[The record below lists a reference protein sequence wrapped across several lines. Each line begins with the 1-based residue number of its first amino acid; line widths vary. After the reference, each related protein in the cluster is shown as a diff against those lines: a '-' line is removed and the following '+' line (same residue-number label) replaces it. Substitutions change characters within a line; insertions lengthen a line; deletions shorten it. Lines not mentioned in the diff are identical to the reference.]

1 MFIDKEI
8 GIRALYGGL
17 LLGGGGGGSFS
28 GGMEI
33 LNTLS
38 ELNQITLHNI
48 DNINENSIIVTA
60 SLVGSPA
67 SNNKFVG
74 IYHYMKVYENLIKLY
89 DKKISGIITNEIGAQ
104 TITNGWILS
113 AMTGIPIIDAPCNG
127 RAHPTG
133 AMGSMGLS
141 CIKEYN
147 SLQVCA
153 GGKGQNEIELSVSS
167 TIERSSGAVRN
178 ASILAGGF
186 VTVLRN
192 PVTAKYVKNNAAIG
206 GLSYAIKLGD
216 IIYKNIGNL
225 YNIINGL
232 IDASNMD
239 VICTGRICDL
249 SLITRDGF
257 DVGDFNIDS
266 GKKKYNITFWNEY
279 MTAESDNERL
289 ATFPELI
296 AIFDQETA
304 LPITSA
310 EIKNNMKVILTKLP
324 IDKII
329 LGKGM
334 SDLALFKQAE
344 KVINKDLIKYSF
356 EARSEDGKN

>member
-1 MFIDKEI
+1 MYINKET

-17 LLGGGGGGSFS
+17 LLGGGGGGSIS

-38 ELNQITLHNI
+38 KFKEINLYNI
-48 DNINENSIIVTA
+48 DDIKADSIIVTA

-67 SNNKFVG
+67 SKNKFVST
-74 IYHYMKVYENLIKLY
+74 YHYKKVYETFIKLY

-104 TITNGWILS
+104 SITNGWILS
-113 AMTGIPIIDAPCNG
+113 ALADIPLIDAPCNG

-141 CIKEYN
+141 SINDYT

-153 GGKGQNEIELSVSS
+153 GGKEENEIELSAISTVEKSS
-167 TIERSSGAVRN
+167 NAVRN

-192 PVTAKYVKNNAAIG
+192 PVTAEYVKNNAAIG
-206 GLSYAIKLGD
+206 GVSYAIKLGD
-216 IIYKNIGNL
+216 IIYNNIGNL
-225 YNIINGL
+225 DKTISGL
-232 IDASNMD
+232 IDEADIN

-249 SLITRDGF
+249 SIITRDGF
-257 DVGDFNIDS
+257 DIGDLNIDT
-266 GKKKYNITFWNEY
+266 GKEKYNITFWNEY
-279 MTAESDNERL
+279 MTVESDNERL

-296 AIFDQETA
+296 AIFDQETS

-310 EIKNNMKVILTKLP
+310 EIRDDMKVILTKLP
-324 IDKII
+324 MNKLI

-334 SDLALFKQAE
+334 SDLALFKHAE
-344 KVINKDLIKYSF
+344 KIIKKDLINYSF
-356 EARSEDGKN
+356 KD